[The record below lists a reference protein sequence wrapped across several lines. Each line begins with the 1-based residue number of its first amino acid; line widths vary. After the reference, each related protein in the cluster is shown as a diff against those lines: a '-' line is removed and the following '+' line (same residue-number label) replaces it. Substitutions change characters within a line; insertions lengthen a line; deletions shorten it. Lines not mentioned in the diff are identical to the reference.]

1 MANKN
6 TKVVEQIVPTEE
18 LNKITNIPEFLSVS
32 DKEKEDIK
40 EEVSELPSSQN
51 FLNQSLE

>member
-18 LNKITNIPEFLSVS
+18 LNKITNIPEFLSLS
-32 DKEKEDIK
+32 DK
-40 EEVSELPSSQN
+40 
-51 FLNQSLE
+51 